1 MEKKNEES
9 KKNSLLPSLC
19 VIIPT
24 QNSAH
29 LLPATLDSLA
39 DQGYPGLRILLID
52 AGSTDQIFNL
62 LDSYPQLIWQLYP
75 FPSNKSLYER
85 LNRGISLAAEEEY
98 VTFFHPGDQCLTTRS
113 FHEMAHFLIETHQ
126 PDLLYAG
133 CLLNE
138 VDQGSHA
145 PFVPFNHQ
153 ELSRGS
159 QPANLAACWFRVKSL
174 IHLGKF
180 DTTYMS
186 RGAYELF
193 CRYFK
198 QDSLKTV
205 LFKKVTVMHYLARR
219 SPKINLR
226 YALETYHIIKKYF
239 GLRDALRWWIGQNHL
254 QFIRNW
260 LTYIKYIFIKK
271 DL

>member
-1 MEKKNEES
+1 MEKKKEES

-19 VIIPT
+19 VVIPT

-39 DQGYPGLRILLID
+39 DQRYPSLRVLLID
-52 AGSTDQIFNL
+52 AGSVDQIFKL
-62 LDSYPQLIWQLYP
+62 PESYPQLTLQIYP

-85 LNRGISLAAEEEY
+85 LNRGISLAAQEEY
-98 VTFFHPGDQCLTTRS
+98 VTFFQPGDQCLTTQS
-113 FHEMAHFLIETHQ
+113 LHEMAHFLIETHR

-138 VDQGSHA
+138 VGQGSHA
-145 PFVPFNHQ
+145 PFVPFNYQ
-153 ELSRGS
+153 EISRGS
-159 QPANLAACWFRVKSL
+159 QPANLSACWFRVEPL
-174 IHLGKF
+174 IQLGKF
-180 DTTYMS
+180 DTTYVS

-198 QDSLKTV
+198 HEELKKV
-205 LFKKVTVMHYLARR
+205 LFKKVTMMHYLARR

-226 YALETYHIIKKYF
+226 YALETYHVIKKYF
-239 GLRDALRWWIGQNHL
+239 GIKVALRWWVGQNHL
-254 QFIRNW
+254 QFIKNW